1 MYKPLRVKTKNKKD
15 NVVTEKSSEQRFFCF
30 SKKIVVSSFIVTVL
44 LIVTTVL
51 GTLFTDKDMSTLG
64 TLAGTFVAELSIVI
78 GGYLWKAKSEN
89 KIKLINQLIKDN
101 ADKYGIDAVIQLAGI
116 VLSDT

>member
-1 MYKPLRVKTKNKKD
+1 MYKATHVKTRSR
-15 NVVTEKSSEQRFFCF
+15 TEDIKPTATNDQRFFCF
-30 SKKIVVSSFIVTVL
+30 SKKIVAISFIITVIL
-44 LIVTTVL
+44 VLTTILGSLFTERDMTVI
-51 GTLFTDKDMSTLG
+51 GTLTG
-64 TLAGTFVAELSIVI
+64 AFVAELSVVI